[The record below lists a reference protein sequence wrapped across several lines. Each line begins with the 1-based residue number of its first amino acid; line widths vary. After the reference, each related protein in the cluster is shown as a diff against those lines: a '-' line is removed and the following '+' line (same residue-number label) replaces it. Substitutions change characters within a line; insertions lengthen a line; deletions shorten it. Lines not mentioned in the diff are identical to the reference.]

1 VQRSYRKEGAPRARR
16 GLPPLL
22 VSLLAAC
29 GIAAPA
35 ASAQSLT
42 VIVKVHQR
50 SGLVSSYFQL
60 GASPGHSVDAGSL
73 EIVNPAPR
81 AVTVRIDPVDAI
93 TTDTLGS
100 AYAQTNSALSGAA
113 TWLRVDRRSVVVP
126 AHASRSVSVSVAV
139 PVTAAPGDYLGGIA
153 VEALGQSRT
162 DRVGRGVTIGETDRY
177 AIGLEVKLPGARHPA
192 VHFTGASVGREPAGL
207 VFAVDA
213 GNTGNVILKNV
224 HGWVRVTQGDR
235 RVATAR
241 IAPGTFVSGTNISY
255 PVPALREQ
263 PTPGTSYRVRAALY
277 YAGGV
282 ARLDTS
288 VVFSHAA
295 AVKQQNYGGRKLP
308 KHTSVWRWLLLAILL
323 LVGVAGIRKVAIRRR
338 RPLDRATGMDLLDRL
353 LGPDGDRPVSIALV
367 RANHGYNTVV
377 ARAIRPRLRRGDRV
391 CDLGRDGVLVI
402 CRATERPTANALA
415 REFDRV
421 LAEHPVLARVPIEI
435 SLATANKTTTAQKLV
450 ARVKNGRQRHRDS
463 AIAARPPRRRAATT
477 VKH

>member
-1 VQRSYRKEGAPRARR
+1 M
-16 GLPPLL
+16 

-29 GIAAPA
+29 GLVAPA
-35 ASAQSLT
+35 ASAQSPT

-50 SGLVSSYFQL
+50 SGLVSPYFQL
-60 GASPGHSVDAGSL
+60 GAPPGHTVNAGSL
-73 EIVNPAPR
+73 EIDNPAPR

-113 TWLRVDRRSVVVP
+113 TWLKLSRRSVVVAP
-126 AHASRSVSVSVAV
+126 HASRSVSVSVAV
-139 PVTAAPGDYLGGIA
+139 PATATPGDYLGGVA

-162 DRVGRGVTIGETDRY
+162 ERVGRGVAIGETDRY
-177 AIGLEVKLPGARHPA
+177 AIGVEVKLPGARHPA
-192 VHFTGASVGREPAGL
+192 VHFSGASVGREPAGL
-207 VFAVDA
+207 VFGVNA

-235 RVATAR
+235 PVATAR
-241 IAPGTFVSGTNISY
+241 IAPGTIVSGTNISY

-277 YAGGV
+277 YSGGV
-282 ARLDTS
+282 ARLDTR

-308 KHTSVWRWLLLAILL
+308 KHASVWRWLLLAILL
-323 LVGVAGIRKVAIRRR
+323 LVLIASARKVQQRRR
-338 RPLDRATGMDLLDRL
+338 RPLDRREGMQLLDGL
-353 LGPDGDRPVSIALV
+353 LGPDGDRPVSIALLK
-367 RANHGYNTVV
+367 ANRRHNAVI
-377 ARAIRPRLRRGDRV
+377 ARAIRAQLRRGDRV

-415 REFDRV
+415 REFERV
-421 LAEHPVLARVPIEI
+421 LARHSVLARVPIEI
-435 SLATANKTTTAQKLV
+435 SLATANKATTAEKLV
-450 ARVKNGRQRHRDS
+450 NRVKNGQRRHQDAAPARS
-463 AIAARPPRRRAATT
+463 ARRRAATT
-477 VKH
+477 HKR